1 MHLHAVGKEL
11 RLVLNSLRQRSN
23 FNIPAKKVLDLM
35 IDFTRRLKETPVF
48 FIPIC
53 KTFHF
58 KEWKPIN
65 LQEKTLTIKVANLS
79 KPHLRQGA
87 GSVKVQVV
95 CDQPYKLLKI
105 DVLGYFSSPNLLAGT
120 SLISLIW

>member
-1 MHLHAVGKEL
+1 MNPSCYVNLEYNKIFAGFKINLHLHAVGKEL

-53 KTFHF
+53 ETFHF

-65 LQEKTLTIKVANLS
+65 LQENTLTIKTANLF
-79 KPHLRQGA
+79 KPDLRQGA
-87 GSVKVQVV
+87 GSFKVHVV
-95 CDQPYKLLKI
+95 CDQPDKLL
-105 DVLGYFSSPNLLAGT
+105 
-120 SLISLIW
+120 